1 MGRKKCAYCGKKFD
15 KDDLTYVEG
24 KPYCQKHYT
33 EAESMAAIDD
43 GYDDD
48 ADDSECDGASQLAQ
62 SPTGSWHVVLCD
74 GHRRVDVNRLPV
86 MG

>member
-24 KPYCQKHYT
+24 KPYCQKHYS
-33 EAESMAAIDD
+33 EAEAMAAVDD

-48 ADDSECDGASQLAQ
+48 EEDSDDEYDADYDD
-62 SPTGSWHVVLCD
+62 D
-74 GHRRVDVNRLPV
+74 
-86 MG
+86 